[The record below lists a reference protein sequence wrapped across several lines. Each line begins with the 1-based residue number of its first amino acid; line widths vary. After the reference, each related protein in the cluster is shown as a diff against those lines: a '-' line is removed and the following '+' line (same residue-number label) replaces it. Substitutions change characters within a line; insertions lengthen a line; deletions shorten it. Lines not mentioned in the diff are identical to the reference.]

1 MSSIGS
7 QLFPSCAIKPPAATV
22 ATMALMA
29 ESVQGGDET
38 VAQDV
43 GEAAAVPNSIPTDVV
58 GLAWSG
64 GDDEGK
70 DASGELATARRSWS
84 STWGRAGA
92 LVAAGLVLAGAIV
105 LASWLLSTHDQS
117 GSASASQTA
126 GKSTAQPPAALPT
139 SKQGSAA
146 TGSAAPSSIASTPD
160 QDNKY
165 VQALNDRGISFA
177 NPEAAI
183 YNGKMVCQDIGRGV
197 SVQQIA
203 DAFRASNPAL
213 SDSANAYVGISV
225 RAYCPQNNALVAGF

>member
-1 MSSIGS
+1 M
-7 QLFPSCAIKPPAATV
+7 
-22 ATMALMA
+22 ATMAFMA
-29 ESVQGGDET
+29 DSVQGGDET

-43 GEAAAVPNSIPTDVV
+43 GETVAVPNSTPTDAV

-64 GDDEGK
+64 NEDD
-70 DASGELATARRSWS
+70 DNDRASGPGVLRRSWS

-105 LASWLLSTHDQS
+105 LTSWLLSGPDQS
-117 GSASASQTA
+117 ADKAS
-126 GKSTAQPPAALPT
+126 KSVAQPPAALSTPT
-139 SKQGSAA
+139 RGGST

-165 VQALNDRGISFA
+165 VQSLNDRGISFA

-183 YNGKMVCQDIGRGV
+183 FNGKMVCQDIGRGV
-197 SVQQIA
+197 SVQQIS

-225 RAYCPQNNALVAGF
+225 RAYCPENSALVAGF

>member
-1 MSSIGS
+1 
-7 QLFPSCAIKPPAATV
+7 
-22 ATMALMA
+22 MAFMA
-29 ESVQGGDET
+29 DPVQGGDET

-43 GEAAAVPNSIPTDVV
+43 GETVGVPNSTPTDAV

-64 GDDEGK
+64 GEDD
-70 DASGELATARRSWS
+70 DNDRARGPRAVRQSWS
-84 STWGRAGA
+84 STWSRAGV
-92 LVAAGLVLAGAIV
+92 LVAAGLALAGAIV
-105 LASWLLSTHDQS
+105 LTSWLLSAPDQAAGNGS
-117 GSASASQTA
+117 GPA
-126 GKSTAQPPAALPT
+126 GKSVAQPPAALPT
-139 SKQGSAA
+139 PKQGGSTTA
-146 TGSAAPSSIASTPD
+146 SAAPSSIASTPD

-183 YNGKMVCQDIGRGV
+183 FNGKMVCQDIGRGV

-225 RAYCPQNNALVAGF
+225 RAYCPQNSAVVAGF

>member
-1 MSSIGS
+1 M
-7 QLFPSCAIKPPAATV
+7 
-22 ATMALMA
+22 ATMAFMA
-29 ESVQGGDET
+29 DPVQGGDET

-43 GEAAAVPNSIPTDVV
+43 GETVAVPNSTPTDAV

-64 GDDEGK
+64 SKDDDNDRAAGPK
-70 DASGELATARRSWS
+70 AVRQSWS
-84 STWGRAGA
+84 STWGRAGV
-92 LVAAGLVLAGAIV
+92 LVAAGLTLAGAIV
-105 LASWLLSTHDQS
+105 LTSWLLSAPDQS
-117 GSASASQTA
+117 AGNGSGPAS
-126 GKSTAQPPAALPT
+126 KSVAQPPAALPT
-139 SKQGSAA
+139 PKQGGSTTA
-146 TGSAAPSSIASTPD
+146 SAAPSSIASTPD

-183 YNGKMVCQDIGRGV
+183 FNGKMVCQDIGRGV

-225 RAYCPQNNALVAGF
+225 RAYCPQNSAVVAGF

>member
-1 MSSIGS
+1 M
-7 QLFPSCAIKPPAATV
+7 
-22 ATMALMA
+22 ATMAFMA
-29 ESVQGGDET
+29 DSVQGGDDT

-43 GEAAAVPNSIPTDVV
+43 GETVAVPNSTPTDAV

-64 GDDEGK
+64 NEDD
-70 DASGELATARRSWS
+70 DNDRASGPGVLRRSWS

-92 LVAAGLVLAGAIV
+92 LVAAGLALAGTIV
-105 LASWLLSTHDQS
+105 LTSWLLSTPDQS
-117 GSASASQTA
+117 AGNGSGPA
-126 GKSTAQPPAALPT
+126 GKSVAQPPAALPT
-139 SKQGSAA
+139 PKQGGSTTA
-146 TGSAAPSSIASTPD
+146 SAAPSSIASTPD

-183 YNGKMVCQDIGRGV
+183 FNGKMVCQDIGRGV

-225 RAYCPQNNALVAGF
+225 RAYCPQNSAVVAGF

>member
-1 MSSIGS
+1 
-7 QLFPSCAIKPPAATV
+7 
-22 ATMALMA
+22 MAFMA
-29 ESVQGGDET
+29 DPVHGGDET

-43 GEAAAVPNSIPTDVV
+43 GETVAVPNSTPTDAV

-64 GDDEGK
+64 GEDD
-70 DASGELATARRSWS
+70 DNDRARGPRAVRQSWS
-84 STWGRAGA
+84 STWSRAGV
-92 LVAAGLVLAGAIV
+92 LVAAGLALAGAIV
-105 LASWLLSTHDQS
+105 LTSWLLSAPDQAAGNGS
-117 GSASASQTA
+117 GPA
-126 GKSTAQPPAALPT
+126 GKSVAQPPAALPT
-139 SKQGSAA
+139 PKQGGSTTA
-146 TGSAAPSSIASTPD
+146 SAAPSSIASTPD

-183 YNGKMVCQDIGRGV
+183 FNGKMVCQDIGRGV

-225 RAYCPQNNALVAGF
+225 RAYCPQNSAVVAGF

>member
-1 MSSIGS
+1 M
-7 QLFPSCAIKPPAATV
+7 
-22 ATMALMA
+22 ATMAFMA
-29 ESVQGGDET
+29 DSVQGGDET

-43 GEAAAVPNSIPTDVV
+43 GETVAVPNSTPTDAV

-64 GDDEGK
+64 NEDD
-70 DASGELATARRSWS
+70 DNDRASGPGVLRRSWS

-105 LASWLLSTHDQS
+105 LTSWLLSGPDQS
-117 GSASASQTA
+117 ADKAS
-126 GKSTAQPPAALPT
+126 KSVAQPPAALSTP
-139 SKQGSAA
+139 KRGGST

-165 VQALNDRGISFA
+165 VQSLNDRGISFA

-183 YNGKMVCQDIGRGV
+183 FNGKMVCQDIGRGV
-197 SVQQIA
+197 SVQQIS

-225 RAYCPQNNALVAGF
+225 RAYCPENSALVAGF

>member
-1 MSSIGS
+1 
-7 QLFPSCAIKPPAATV
+7 
-22 ATMALMA
+22 MAFMA
-29 ESVQGGDET
+29 DPVQGGDET

-43 GEAAAVPNSIPTDVV
+43 GETVAVPNSTPTDAV

-64 GDDEGK
+64 GEDD
-70 DASGELATARRSWS
+70 DNDRARGPRAVRQSWS
-84 STWGRAGA
+84 STWSRAGV
-92 LVAAGLVLAGAIV
+92 LVAAGLALAGAIV
-105 LASWLLSTHDQS
+105 LTSWLLSGPDQAAGNGS
-117 GSASASQTA
+117 GPA
-126 GKSTAQPPAALPT
+126 GKSVAQPPAALPT
-139 SKQGSAA
+139 PKQGGSTTA
-146 TGSAAPSSIASTPD
+146 SAAPSSIASTPD

-183 YNGKMVCQDIGRGV
+183 FNGKMVCQDIGRGV

-225 RAYCPQNNALVAGF
+225 RAYCPQNSAVVAGF

>member
-1 MSSIGS
+1 
-7 QLFPSCAIKPPAATV
+7 
-22 ATMALMA
+22 MAFMA
-29 ESVQGGDET
+29 DPVQGGDET

-43 GEAAAVPNSIPTDVV
+43 GETVGVPNSTPTDAV

-64 GDDEGK
+64 GEDDDNDRTRGPR
-70 DASGELATARRSWS
+70 AVRQSWS
-84 STWGRAGA
+84 STWSRAGV
-92 LVAAGLVLAGAIV
+92 LVAAGLALAGAIV
-105 LASWLLSTHDQS
+105 LTSWLLSAPDQAAGNGS
-117 GSASASQTA
+117 GPA
-126 GKSTAQPPAALPT
+126 GKSVAQPPAALPT
-139 SKQGSAA
+139 PKQGGSTTA
-146 TGSAAPSSIASTPD
+146 SAAPSSIASTPD

-183 YNGKMVCQDIGRGV
+183 FNGKMVCQDIGRGV

-225 RAYCPQNNALVAGF
+225 RAYCPQNSAVVAGF